1 MSSCLAAKA
10 APALVNQLPC
20 SGKEG
25 GATPIIRWSGTWE
38 RAGSQMV
45 QTTWSEDP
53 PNKRHLKIGILF
65 FFNVTFIQ
73 AMANRGKSV
82 KGTRYSRAGWAALNT
97 LGAKVVKM
105 FWEDLDLVI
114 PRWRWW
120 LSTDP
125 GNNQTM
131 NNGSRKF
138 SANVLEEEFLPLPT
152 WHAGPACRH
161 RTSSQSR
168 VRALA

>member
-1 MSSCLAAKA
+1 
-10 APALVNQLPC
+10 
-20 SGKEG
+20 
-25 GATPIIRWSGTWE
+25 
-38 RAGSQMV
+38 
-45 QTTWSEDP
+45 
-53 PNKRHLKIGILF
+53 
-65 FFNVTFIQ
+65 
-73 AMANRGKSV
+73 MANRGKSV

-168 VRALA
+168 VRALAWQYHPTLAWKNGHWCERRGTPVCQEVIDGEHFLPWIHQLLLLRISWPQFPLDSLLGV